1 MKMVKNIAIVALATT
16 FMFAGVSFHTANN
29 YMDMDGTTSVTPSW
43 GVNYALNDN
52 TSIGWDSALGMMMSF
67 DAPAG
72 VSLRLGWTA
81 GNADVCTGATDA
93 GGDAFDDGT
102 SAGCE
107 DPAGDGDDGVG
118 GDDATE
124 TAGVWTAGNPAG
136 TSIGLGYTW
145 WTGGSS
151 FKTSISTNFDY
162 IMRPDAGLEV
172 DWEENLSNLSV
183 SVGFGF

>member
-16 FMFAGVSFHTANN
+16 FMFGGVSFSTANN
-29 YMDMDGTTSVTPSW
+29 YMDMDGNTSVTPSW
-43 GVNYALNDN
+43 GVSYALNDN
-52 TSIGWDSALGMMMSF
+52 TSIGWDSVLGMMMMF

-81 GNADVCTGATDA
+81 GNADSCTDDNGDPVGVATNADCDADDSDGNGAND
-93 GGDAFDDGT
+93 
-102 SAGCE
+102 S
-107 DPAGDGDDGVG
+107 
-118 GDDATE
+118 
-124 TAGVWTAGNPAG
+124 VWAAGNPAG

-145 WTGGSS
+145 WSGGAS

-183 SVGFGF
+183 VVGFGF

>member
-52 TSIGWDSALGMMMSF
+52 TNIGWDSALGMMMYF

-72 VSLRLGWTA
+72 VTLRLGWTA
-81 GNADVCTGATDA
+81 EDNGSNTGNNVNDGAA
-93 GGDAFDDGT
+93 A
-102 SAGCE
+102 S
-107 DPAGDGDDGVG
+107 
-118 GDDATE
+118 
-124 TAGVWTAGNPAG
+124 

-145 WTGGSS
+145 WTGGTGL
-151 FKTSISTNFDY
+151 KTSISTNYDY
-162 IMRPDAGLEV
+162 MMAPNADDDTTDPVFADSEK
-172 DWEENLSNLSV
+172 NTSNLSV
-183 SVGFGF
+183 TVGFGF

>member
-52 TSIGWDSALGMMMSF
+52 TNIGWDSALGMMMSF

-81 GNADVCTGATDA
+81 EDSPATNAAAGAA
-93 GGDAFDDGT
+93 A
-102 SAGCE
+102 S
-107 DPAGDGDDGVG
+107 
-118 GDDATE
+118 
-124 TAGVWTAGNPAG
+124 

-145 WTGGSS
+145 WTGGTGL
-151 FKTSISTNFDY
+151 KTSISTSYDY
-162 IMRPDAGLEV
+162 IMAPDANNGV
-172 DWEENLSNLSV
+172 NTNADWALDQETNTSNLSV
-183 SVGFGF
+183 TVGFGF

>member
-81 GNADVCTGATDA
+81 GNDDACTDA
-93 GGDAFDDGT
+93 LDGIGDPI
-102 SAGCE
+102 
-107 DPAGDGDDGVG
+107 DPATSNDCANA
-118 GDDATE
+118 ATP
-124 TAGVWTAGNPAG
+124 GNWTDGNPAG

-145 WTGGSS
+145 WTGGSA